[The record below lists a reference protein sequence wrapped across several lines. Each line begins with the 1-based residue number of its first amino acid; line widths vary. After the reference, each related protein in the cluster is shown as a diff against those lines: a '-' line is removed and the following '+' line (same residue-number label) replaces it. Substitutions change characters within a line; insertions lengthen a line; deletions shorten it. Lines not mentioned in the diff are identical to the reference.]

1 MIGSNDLSA
10 RSVSPASGGS
20 GDDEKGKRSGTR
32 KSAKGK
38 HKKRHGRG
46 KSGSSGSDSDT
57 GKRRSKV
64 SGGRKKAKSLYFRE
78 GDEGK
83 IIRILEQKKERLRN
97 IDVESVSQVKTLPNW
112 QKISMKCARLRWTDR
127 GMIFEKS

>member
-1 MIGSNDLSA
+1 MFSS

-20 GDDEKGKRSGTR
+20 GDDEKGNRSGTR

-38 HKKRHGRG
+38 HKKKHGRG

-64 SGGRKKAKSLYFRE
+64 SGRKKAKSLYFRE

-97 IDVESVSQVKTLPNW
+97 IDVESVSQVTMVV
-112 QKISMKCARLRWTDR
+112 S
-127 GMIFEKS
+127 GYSS

>member
-1 MIGSNDLSA
+1 MFSA

-20 GDDEKGKRSGTR
+20 GDDEKGKSGTR
-32 KSAKGK
+32 KSKGK
-38 HKKRHGRG
+38 HKKKNGRG

-64 SGGRKKAKSLYFRE
+64 SGRKKAKSLYFRE

-97 IDVESVSQVKTLPNW
+97 IDVESVSQVTMVV
-112 QKISMKCARLRWTDR
+112 S
-127 GMIFEKS
+127 GYSS

>member
-1 MIGSNDLSA
+1 MFSS

-20 GDDEKGKRSGTR
+20 GDDEKGNRSGTQ
-32 KSAKGK
+32 KSKGK
-38 HKKRHGRG
+38 HKKKHGRG

-64 SGGRKKAKSLYFRE
+64 SGRKKAKSLYFRE

-112 QKISMKCARLRWTDR
+112 QKNNFEMCEIALDR
-127 GMIFEKS
+127 